1 VVDSL
6 HFLSFC
12 FRVFL
17 GKDNNHRWH
26 ETKTSRFYFLL
37 DFLFRFLKL
46 YVRCLILSHQIY
58 LSFRR
63 HLFLSPHEVTHKAS
77 EMIKTF
83 QSNLK
88 WISIISYA
96 VKCLILNLFI
106 YLITFPPCSI
116 QIIQLMTRIFHL
128 FHYEILF
135 PLLIWHSDHPVDS
148 TDSLSVKWNFIR
160 AGVY

>member
-1 VVDSL
+1 
-6 HFLSFC
+6 
-12 FRVFL
+12 
-17 GKDNNHRWH
+17 
-26 ETKTSRFYFLL
+26 
-37 DFLFRFLKL
+37 
-46 YVRCLILSHQIY
+46 
-58 LSFRR
+58 
-63 HLFLSPHEVTHKAS
+63 
-77 EMIKTF
+77 MIKTF

-88 WISIISYA
+88 SISIISYA

-148 TDSLSVKWNFIR
+148 TDSLSVKMKFYTCRCILNSVPCSGCQECHSHTRIWPPSSPKLFRALARAESCGAGNCFIYHLSYHPR
-160 AGVY
+160 D